1 MCSDTHVSSSPVR
14 TRALSPL
21 SRAGCSLPWR
31 DVSVAHLPPPPP
43 RTLLFSAGGLAS
55 SARAH
60 RSASPLPSFPPP
72 FRFPLRLPPPCM
84 NCTARVHPPHH
95 PLPMTTRRLT
105 RHLRHRTLSSSAF
118 SSLLLVAVSVTF
130 FLLETLRAGGYFFLP
145 SDPDG
150 NPRRLFLSLS
160 AVSWPLLLTSAACL
174 CLVSHTST
182 RARSVVVAT
191 DGVRRFYVSGPG
203 LTGLLLFFLWAA
215 AGAGLVTAADVFLI
229 LGSRSRWEA
238 AGESSWPA
246 MVAGG
251 ISAALAGWTALVA
264 VWHGISA
271 GRDFAAPTTAI
282 QPPRDAEGGTAGVA
296 GGGGAWTNDAYG
308 GGGGGHDGWP
318 PLAAQ
323 PLGHRPPPAPG
334 GAYAAGSAPAPPP
347 PGGYYDHGGG
357 HRAFGAPGAAVVA
370 PPAGWAAGSPPP
382 PSSGPTGPVAG
393 APYVPPA
400 SSPAQPLPP
409 AGYPPPAG
417 HAAAAAAAAA
427 ALPAGADADT
437 VHAAGVAA
445 QARAHRLAGC
455 VATCVGMG
463 FDVSAARAAADAT
476 DGDVSAAVAQ
486 LLARQVGG

>member
-1 MCSDTHVSSSPVR
+1 
-14 TRALSPL
+14 
-21 SRAGCSLPWR
+21 
-31 DVSVAHLPPPPP
+31 
-43 RTLLFSAGGLAS
+43 
-55 SARAH
+55 
-60 RSASPLPSFPPP
+60 
-72 FRFPLRLPPPCM
+72 
-84 NCTARVHPPHH
+84 
-95 PLPMTTRRLT
+95 MTTRRLT

-130 FLLETLRAGGYFFLP
+130 FLLETLRVGGYFFLP
-145 SDPDG
+145 SDPNG

-174 CLVSHTST
+174 CLVSQTST
-182 RARSVVVAT
+182 RAGAVVAGT

-229 LGSRSRWEA
+229 LGSRARWEA

-264 VWHGISA
+264 VWHGILA
-271 GRDFAAPTTAI
+271 GRDFASPTTTI
-282 QPPRDAEGGTAGVA
+282 QPPRDAEGGTAGW
-296 GGGGAWTNDAYG
+296 GGGGAWANDPYG

-318 PLAAQ
+318 PAAAP
-323 PLGHRPPPAPG
+323 PLGPRPPLAPG
-334 GAYAAGSAPAPPP
+334 GAYSAAPAPAPPP

-357 HRAFGAPGAAVVA
+357 HRSFGAPGAAVVS
-370 PPAGWAAGSPPP
+370 PPGGWAAGAPPP
-382 PSSGPTGPVAG
+382 PPSGPTGPVAG
-393 APYVPPA
+393 APYVPPPGA
-400 SSPAQPLPP
+400 LAEPLPP
-409 AGYPPPAG
+409 AGYPPPVG
-417 HAAAAAAAAA
+417 HPTAAAAAA
-427 ALPAGADADT
+427 PPPETDADT
-437 VHAAGVAA
+437 AHAAGVAA

-486 LLARQVGG
+486 LLAVQDGR